1 MKITNK
7 FSSLKKMKQR
17 KLKEEA
23 TLLRPVKKEKKE
35 LKQRR
40 RMRDQIYSMTL
51 MQESYLKKKE

>member
-23 TLLRPVKKEKKE
+23 TQRPVKKEKKE

-40 RMRDQIYSMTL
+40 RMRDQIYSMML
-51 MQESYLKKKE
+51 MRESNLKKKE